1 MERNNHQSS
10 ARKSPRKL
18 ENGFSLVSSRLIT
31 SQEDPSFEELVCTIT
46 DATGDCKELRFLR
59 NAPDDCP
66 FEKLDRYLEEL
77 VGFPTIREYE
87 DYKNDEIS
95 MIRIAHLIDR
105 IKQLP

>member
-1 MERNNHQSS
+1 MEKNSQMSS
-10 ARKSPRKL
+10 ASKFPRKL

-46 DATGDCKELRFLR
+46 DTTGDCKELRFLR

-66 FEKLDRYLEEL
+66 FEKLDRYLEAL

-87 DYKNDEIS
+87 DFRNDEIS
-95 MIRIAHLIDR
+95 MIRIAHLMGR
-105 IKQLP
+105 IKHLP